1 MTDGQIFV
9 FAGIAALV
17 LGALAEHALLKWR
30 DRRRP

>member
-17 LGALAEHALLKWR
+17 FGALVEHYWKRWR
-30 DRRRP
+30 R